1 MFIVQHESLKL
12 HNITEGLVQVFTKFT
27 GRGRSCHVLGVGSM
41 PSTVRWTYKGEKVE
55 HHGEQR
61 IELDLNSCVSRC

>member
-1 MFIVQHESLKL
+1 M
-12 HNITEGLVQVFTKFT
+12 LVQVFTKFT

-41 PSTVRWTYKGEKVE
+41 PSTVRWTYKGEEVE

-61 IELDLNSCVSRC
+61 IELGDYVIDDEHPAP